1 MFLFCFFLNAMTTAI
16 RLVFHSLTGD
26 QRWARNRGAEC
37 GQWCVLCLM
46 RYVWV
51 YFLDSFEHRSKYE
64 QAGFLW
70 DSYSYTNDIYFCF
83 DVYFFEYN
91 DHYTINT
98 NLLLDISIFWTGGGR
113 HKIETTQLDSM
124 ANGRYEHMDQLNHF
138 VGSGTSVVLLCMLV
152 VTICLE

>member
-1 MFLFCFFLNAMTTAI
+1 MTT
-16 RLVFHSLTGD
+16 
-26 QRWARNRGAEC
+26 
-37 GQWCVLCLM
+37 
-46 RYVWV
+46 
-51 YFLDSFEHRSKYE
+51 
-64 QAGFLW
+64 
-70 DSYSYTNDIYFCF
+70 
-83 DVYFFEYN
+83 
-91 DHYTINT
+91 TINT